1 MLKTISKGF
10 AVVVAVM
17 ALSACDSGKSQPQQ
31 GKQYEVLPVSLEE
44 YDLAP
49 LTEAFSLTCGH
60 CRSMEEFVPQ
70 IESLTD
76 QSVEK
81 MHVTFNE
88 SAQVSAIIFYTAVMQ
103 LESTPDKAFMAD
115 LFTAVQMVADATAE
129 ERQIAVEKAFE
140 SRNLISP
147 YHLDEAQQ
155 KTLFEY
161 ITKAEAITT
170 RGQINSVPAF
180 IVNGKYQVITGGHDS
195 VEAMAETINFLLKQ
209 PK

>member
-10 AVVVAVM
+10 AVIAAMM
-17 ALSACDSGKSQPQQ
+17 ALSACDSGNTQPQQ
-31 GKQYEVLPVSLEE
+31 GKQYEVLPVSLQE

-49 LTEAFSLTCGH
+49 LTEAFALTCGH

-103 LESTPDKAFMAD
+103 LESTPDKAFM
-115 LFTAVQMVADATAE
+115 
-129 ERQIAVEKAFE
+129 QI
-140 SRNLISP
+140 
-147 YHLDEAQQ
+147 
-155 KTLFEY
+155 
-161 ITKAEAITT
+161 
-170 RGQINSVPAF
+170 
-180 IVNGKYQVITGGHDS
+180 
-195 VEAMAETINFLLKQ
+195 FLLPYKWF
-209 PK
+209 